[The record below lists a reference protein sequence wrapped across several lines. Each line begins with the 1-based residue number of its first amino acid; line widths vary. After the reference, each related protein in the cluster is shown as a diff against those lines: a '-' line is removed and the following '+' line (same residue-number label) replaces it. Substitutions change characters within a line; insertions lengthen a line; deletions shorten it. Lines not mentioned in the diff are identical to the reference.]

1 MLGPDSRLLP
11 FLLVLA
17 SAALLVGA
25 IRLRLLPVKVL
36 CGMLS
41 VMMGMVAGVAA
52 VNYYY
57 GYYTTWGA
65 IWSDFNGGPGDLGVV
80 STASNATVESGSI
93 GWVTLGGKLSGYSR
107 RGLVYLPP
115 QYNEA
120 RYAGTKFPV
129 IELFHGSPGS
139 PLAWE
144 TVLQI
149 ATVANALLAKHLMGP
164 MVLVMPDIDGAGNN
178 YQDCVNGPGVND
190 DTYLTQDVRDDILA
204 RYRVSHDPGEWGMS
218 GYSSGGY
225 CAANLALRHRGDFG
239 AAAVIE
245 GYFQAA
251 DGPAGAAL
259 GNNQALENANSP
271 LYEAEA
277 LTASTSPLPAFW
289 VAAGTNDKSDYQP
302 ATVFAAA
309 LQRIE
314 QVPFIKL
321 AAGDTANAWTGAL
334 PDALT
339 WLWQQLASPDLR
351 AQFPVRAS
359 DGNLVASAPVR
370 PVPTRRPVACKPSP
384 QPTVSLPCHAA
395 RAPAGTRKTT
405 LSALAV
411 GRLVGDRLLV
421 ELLNAVAE
429 EGAVGN
435 RGGVAALLVAADHAH
450 DGAGA
455 RTRVEV
461 GHPRAA
467 AGAAGIATAVE
478 LQLGRALL

>member
-11 FLLVLA
+11 FLLVLV
-17 SAALLVGA
+17 SAALLLGVV
-25 IRLRLLPVKVL
+25 RLRLVPVKLL

-41 VMMGMVAGVAA
+41 ITMAMVAGVAA

-57 GYYTTWGA
+57 GYYKSWGA
-65 IWSDFNGGPGDLGVV
+65 LWSDFNGGPGDLGTV
-80 STASNATVESGSI
+80 STASTATVESGSI
-93 GWVTLGGKLSGYSR
+93 GWVTLDGRLSGYSR

-120 RYAGTKFPV
+120 KYADVRFPV
-129 IELFHGSPGS
+129 VELFHGSPGS

-149 ATVANALLAKHLMGP
+149 AQVANSLLAKHVIGP
-164 MVLVMPDIDGAGNN
+164 MVLVMPDIDGAGHD
-178 YQDCVNGPGVND
+178 YQDCVNGPNVND
-190 DTYLTQDVRDDILA
+190 DTYLTQDVRDDIEA
-204 RYRVSHDPGEWGMS
+204 RYRVSLDPYEWGLS

-251 DGPAGAAL
+251 AGPAGTAL

-277 LTASTSPLPAFW
+277 LNAGSSPLPAFW
-289 VAAGTNDKSDYQP
+289 VAAGTNDSSDYQP

-321 AAGDTANAWTGAL
+321 AAGDTANAWTAAL
-334 PDALT
+334 PDALI

-359 DGNLVASAPVR
+359 DGNLVATAPVR
-370 PVPTRRPVACKPSP
+370 PVPHRGTVVCKPI
-384 QPTVSLPCHAA
+384 QPTVSLPCRSLPHVQTS
-395 RAPAGTRKTT
+395 TRKTT
-405 LSALAV
+405 LSAP
-411 GRLVGDRLLV
+411 G
-421 ELLNAVAE
+421 
-429 EGAVGN
+429 
-435 RGGVAALLVAADHAH
+435 
-450 DGAGA
+450 
-455 RTRVEV
+455 
-461 GHPRAA
+461 
-467 AGAAGIATAVE
+467 
-478 LQLGRALL
+478 